1 LFKIDPHHWFW
12 SRSGVPRRALLPLAG
27 LFAAAKSLLLA
38 SILLAA
44 LLPSAGAALARD
56 AGSPHS
62 VEAWPRSEP
71 ASALPKLALEP
82 MSDRSFPGQAIHPD
96 TAAPIL
102 WSQPQS
108 LPALKLRPLPD
119 AELLLFEPA
128 GCQAPPSDYSPV
140 RAGPRMLSARTLAM
154 LAYAAQ
160 LYGGRLDITGEAV
173 LPSPRSAAEQ
183 ENPDPGG
190 EYGVVDLAVV
200 ERADGRVLYEEI
212 DPLIRALRAAGF
224 AAWLRDRAELNPK
237 SEAYVHAV
245 AIGDRQLSDEALAQL
260 SGPDGYFHGGRG
272 LGGNVLVPDPHGGP
286 VLCRWM
292 YQPAAADLRA
302 GPALAGPA
310 VTEPRWEMRLQAVA
324 ESFITSD
331 PEATAE
337 LARQLGYLSS
347 GQEDP
352 SNMCGPLS
360 AAILREAGLLPA
372 SVGPVANLKSYW
384 LANPVTNG
392 RPWSLFPA
400 DQYQVYR
407 FQTGTDRFDFADW
420 PLLPGDFVY
429 TYAGRGSF
437 SHMFV
442 VTEVDTSGRAYTV
455 TNQLQ
460 PDGGYLVQRVLL
472 YDPQEHEAGVLHS
485 PCLEC
490 GSWRR
495 RTGLGGFDVLRRRD
509 LGQPSGTEV
518 VHTVLPGETLP
529 RIAGA
534 YGSTLAALAERNE
547 FNNPLALQ
555 VGEQLLIS
563 VNLPLAGPE
572 DPAPSASINDAA
584 SLAPTQL
591 TRPSH

>member
-1 LFKIDPHHWFW
+1 MLKIDPRHWLW

-27 LFAAAKSLLLA
+27 LFAAAKALLLA
-38 SILLAA
+38 SILMAA
-44 LLPSAGAALARD
+44 LLPSAGPALARD

-62 VEAWPRSEP
+62 AEAWTASEP
-71 ASALPKLALEP
+71 ATVLPQLALEP
-82 MSDRSFPGQAIHPD
+82 MSDRTFLQQALRSD
-96 TAAPIL
+96 TAASIL
-102 WSQPQS
+102 WSPQS
-108 LPALKLRPLPD
+108 LLAPKLRPLPD
-119 AELLLFEPA
+119 SQLLLFEPA

-154 LAYAAQ
+154 LAYAAE
-160 LYGGRLDITGEAV
+160 LYGGPLDIIGEAI

-190 EYGVVDLAVV
+190 EYGIVDLAVV
-200 ERADGRVLYEEI
+200 DPADGRVLYEEI

-224 AAWLRDRAELNPK
+224 AAWLRDRGELNPK
-237 SEAYVHAV
+237 SEAYLHAV

-260 SGPDGYFHGGRG
+260 SGSDGYFLGGRG
-272 LGGNVLVPDPHGGP
+272 LGGNVLLPDPHGGP

-292 YQPAAADLRA
+292 YQPADADLRA
-302 GPALAGPA
+302 APASAGPA
-310 VTEPRWEMRLQAVA
+310 VTEPRWELRLQAVA
-324 ESFITSD
+324 DSFITSD

-337 LARQLGYLSS
+337 LARQLGYLASD
-347 GQEDP
+347 QEDP

-400 DQYQVYR
+400 DLYQVNR
-407 FQTGTDRFDFADW
+407 FSTGIDRFDFAAW
-420 PLLPGDFVY
+420 PLMPGDFVY

-442 VTEVDTSGRAYTV
+442 VTEVDPTGRAYTV

-460 PDGGYLVQRVLL
+460 ADGGYLVQRVLL
-472 YDPQEHEAGVLHS
+472 YDPQDEQEGVLRS
-485 PCLEC
+485 RCIEC

-495 RTGLGGFDVLRRRD
+495 RTGLGGFDVLRSRD

-555 VGEQLLIS
+555 VGEQVLIP

-572 DPAPSASINDAA
+572 DPASSASIEGVA
-584 SLAPTQL
+584 SLL
-591 TRPSH
+591 LHR

>member
-1 LFKIDPHHWFW
+1 M
-12 SRSGVPRRALLPLAG
+12 PRRAVLPLAG
-27 LFAAAKSLLLA
+27 PFAAARALLLA
-38 SILLAA
+38 SILMAA
-44 LLPSAGAALARD
+44 VLPSAGPALERD
-56 AGSPHS
+56 AGSPHTAE
-62 VEAWPRSEP
+62 VWPRSEP
-71 ASALPKLALEP
+71 APVSPQLALEP
-82 MSDRSFPGQAIHPD
+82 MSERSFPGLTSPSE
-96 TAAPIL
+96 TTGSNL
-102 WSQPQS
+102 WSPPQF
-108 LPALKLRPLPD
+108 LPDLKLRPLPD
-119 AELLLFEPA
+119 AALLLFEPA

-154 LAYAAQ
+154 LAHAAE
-160 LYGGRLDITGEAV
+160 LYSGRLDITGQAV
-173 LPSPRSAAEQ
+173 LPSPRSAEEQ
-183 ENPDPGG
+183 ENLDPVG

-200 ERADGRVLYEEI
+200 ERPDGRVLYEEI

-237 SEAYVHAV
+237 SEAYLHAV

-272 LGGNVLVPDPHGGP
+272 LGGKVLLPDRHGGP

-292 YQPAAADLRA
+292 YQPAAADPRA
-302 GPALAGPA
+302 GPSSAGPA
-310 VTEPRWEMRLQAVA
+310 VKEPRWELRLQAVA

-331 PEATAE
+331 LEATAK
-337 LARQLGYLSS
+337 LAKQLGYLSS
-347 GQEDP
+347 NQEDP
-352 SNMCGPLS
+352 SNICGPLS

-372 SVGPVANLKSYW
+372 SVGPVANLKNYW

-392 RPWSLFPA
+392 RPWSLFPQ
-400 DQYQVYR
+400 DLYEVHR
-407 FQTGTDRFDFADW
+407 FETGTDRFDFAAW
-420 PLLPGDFVY
+420 PLMPGDFVY

-437 SHMFV
+437 SHMFI
-442 VTEVDTSGRAYTV
+442 VTEVDEAGRAYTV

-485 PCLEC
+485 PCLAC

-509 LGQPSGTEV
+509 LDLASGTEV
-518 VHTVLPGETLP
+518 AHTVLPGETLP

-534 YGSTLAALAERNE
+534 YGSTLAAVAEVNE
-547 FNNPLALQ
+547 VDSPLALQ
-555 VGEQLLIS
+555 VGEQLLIP
-563 VNLPLAGPE
+563 VNLPLAGPV
-572 DPAPSASINDAA
+572 DPTSSAFIEGVA

-591 TRPSH
+591 IRLSH

>member
-1 LFKIDPHHWFW
+1 
-12 SRSGVPRRALLPLAG
+12 LLPLAG
-27 LFAAAKSLLLA
+27 LFAAAKSMLLA
-38 SILLAA
+38 SILMAA
-44 LLPSAGAALARD
+44 LLPSARGALARD
-56 AGSPHS
+56 TGSPHS
-62 VEAWPRSEP
+62 AEGWPRSEP
-71 ASALPKLALEP
+71 ATALPQLALEP
-82 MSDRSFPGQAIHPD
+82 MSDRSFPGQASPSET
-96 TAAPIL
+96 TASIL
-102 WSQPQS
+102 WSPPQS

-160 LYGGRLDITGEAV
+160 LYGGRLDITGEAI
-173 LPSPRSAAEQ
+173 LPSPRSAEEQ

-200 ERADGRVLYEEI
+200 ERAEGRVLYEEI

-224 AAWLRDRAELNPK
+224 AAWLRDRAELSPK

-245 AIGDRQLSDEALAQL
+245 AIGDRQLSDQAVAQL
-260 SGPDGYFHGGRG
+260 SGSDGYFFGGRG
-272 LGGNVLVPDPHGGP
+272 LGGEVLLPDPHGGP

-292 YQPAAADLRA
+292 YRPEAADPRA
-302 GPALAGPA
+302 GPASPRPA
-310 VTEPRWEMRLQAVA
+310 VTEPRWEMRLLAVA
-324 ESFITSD
+324 ESFITTD
-331 PEATAE
+331 PVGTAE

-347 GQEDP
+347 DQEDP

-400 DQYQVYR
+400 DLYQLNR
-407 FQTGTDRFDFADW
+407 FKTGIDRFDFDAW
-420 PLLPGDFVY
+420 PLMPGDFVY

-442 VTEVDTSGRAYTV
+442 VTEVDSTGRAYTV

-460 PDGGYLVQRVLL
+460 GDGGYLVQRVLL
-472 YDPQEHEAGVLHS
+472 YDPQDEQAGVLRS
-485 PCLEC
+485 RCVEC

-495 RTGLGGFDVLRRRD
+495 RTGLGGFDVLRRQD
-509 LGQPSGTEV
+509 LGQPTGTQV
-518 VHTVLPGETLP
+518 VHTVLAGETLP

-534 YGSTLAALAERNE
+534 HGSTLAAVAEVNAI
-547 FNNPLALQ
+547 NSPLALP
-555 VGEQLLIS
+555 VGEQLLIP
-563 VNLPLAGPE
+563 VNLPLTGPE
-572 DPAPSASINDAA
+572 DPAPSASIEGVT
-584 SLAPTQL
+584 SLALTQS
-591 TRPSH
+591 TRTSH